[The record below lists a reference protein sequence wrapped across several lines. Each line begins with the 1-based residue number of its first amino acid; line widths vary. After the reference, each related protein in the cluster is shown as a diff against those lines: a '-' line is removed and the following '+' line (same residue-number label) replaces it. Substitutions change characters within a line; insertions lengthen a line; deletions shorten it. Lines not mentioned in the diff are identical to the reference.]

1 MSASLSLSVI
11 VTDTPTGGTLQGI
24 KMTTYHKLMVQ
35 LDEMVKE
42 RVTAFFVMC
51 AVQDITPI
59 DLGDEVM
66 DGIGE
71 ALKNLTSVAKEGEL
85 PTENNYRAM
94 QILAEYLTI
103 VKLQNDALLVMPG
116 IAEGLRTFML
126 ESGDEIISNI
136 TTMAHLE

>member
-1 MSASLSLSVI
+1 MSASLPLSVI
-11 VTDTPTGGTLQGI
+11 VTDTPTGEILQGV

>member
-11 VTDTPTGGTLQGI
+11 VTDTPTGEILQGV